1 MVVETYKYSILPV
14 LRFVQRIEQV
24 GRSPLG
30 LQQIVLEIRPHR
42 FGGEGVLIGVQ
53 TAILN
58 AQSH

>member
-30 LQQIVLEIRPHR
+30 LQQIVFEIRPHR